1 MFCFVRYNAFMNE
14 IIRFVDGGLSLDVSV
29 SPNRENV
36 WLTAEQMASLF
47 DRDITVIRRHV
58 KSILSDG
65 ELTKD
70 TSSAKNALHLS
81 DGRRF
86 IVTVYNLDMILAV
99 GYRVKSSR
107 GIVFRHWASGI
118 LKQYLIEGYAANEK
132 RLSALGRVIDVQKG
146 LISSLSEK
154 AGLESEDVLSV
165 LNAYE
170 EASGILDDYDHGTLA
185 KPIIQ
190 KTGEVSYLDEP
201 EAFEIIKTS
210 SFSSRADLFGREKEP
225 GHLKGILDQIKQN
238 VYGQEIYPSVE
249 EKAAN
254 LLYFVDKDH
263 VFADGNKRIAAILFL
278 EFLRKN
284 SSLRKPDGSLRI
296 SNDALAALTLLIAE
310 SRPDEK
316 EVMVAMTMNFLS
328 K

>member
-210 SFSSRADLFGREKEP
+210 SFSSRADLFGRERAWPFKRHPRSNQTECVWPGDLSLSRRESCEP
-225 GHLKGILDQIKQN
+225 PLFRRQGPRVRRWEQTDCCYL
-238 VYGQEIYPSVE
+238 
-249 EKAAN
+249 
-254 LLYFVDKDH
+254 
-263 VFADGNKRIAAILFL
+263 VFGV
-278 EFLRKN
+278 
-284 SSLRKPDGSLRI
+284 P
-296 SNDALAALTLLIAE
+296 
-310 SRPDEK
+310 EK
-316 EVMVAMTMNFLS
+316 ELFPKKARWLFENQQ
-328 K
+328 